1 MQHQKQKVS
10 DTNPF
15 GLRMAPDLRKA
26 AEAKANELERSLN
39 WTINHLLKQALGIK
53 EPTP

>member
-1 MQHQKQKVS
+1 MKRQKPKTS

-15 GLRMAPDLRKA
+15 GLRMDPAVRKHA
-26 AEAKANELERSLN
+26 QAKAGEWDRSLN
-39 WTINHLLKQALGIK
+39 WTINQLLKQALGLK

>member
-1 MQHQKQKVS
+1 MQDRKQLTR

-15 GLRMAPDLRKA
+15 GLRMDKEVRQAVEVKA
-26 AEAKANELERSLN
+26 TELDRSLN
-39 WTINHLLKQALGIK
+39 WTINHLLKQALGLK